1 MSINEDGYRL
11 WSRYQK
17 IDDNIRLSQYRKMI
31 EAVTVLEKGETYD
44 IFKDELRLALP
55 VMLDKQ
61 IRIGQTG
68 LPGNTLVAGTV
79 ESLKKINLEIPRAD
93 CLAMGDEGFLIRRYE
108 GEGNS
113 RIVITS
119 NSPAALVTGVYHF
132 LRLLQTHRDIQNIDI
147 LSSPRV
153 RNRVLSHWDNIDN
166 TIERGYAGRSL
177 WRWNE
182 LPDKIDKRYRDYARA
197 CASVGINGTILNNVN
212 SQAKILSTE
221 YLVKIAALAD
231 IFRPYGIR
239 IYLSPPFNAPA
250 QQGGLNTSDPR
261 DSGVIRWWKEK
272 VDEIYGMIPDFGG
285 FQVKAGSEGQPG
297 PQDYGLNHH
306 DGANMLAEAM
316 HDHEGVVLWRAFVYD
331 TSIDK
336 DRAKCAYKEFTPL
349 DGKFNPGVFVQVK
362 NGPIDFQPREPFH
375 PLFGAMPETPLALEL
390 QITQEYLGQ
399 AVHLVYLA
407 PMWKEV
413 LEADTYARGE
423 GSTVAGAV
431 DGSLYG
437 NSESAIVGVS
447 NTGSDRNWCGHHF
460 AQANWYA
467 FGRLAWD
474 HTLSSEDICEE
485 WVRMTW
491 SNDPDVV
498 EPVRSMMLSSWEACV
513 DYMTPLGLHHIMQ
526 EGHHYGPG
534 PAFNDASREDWNS
547 VYYHRADKEGL
558 GFDRSSSGSN
568 AVGQY
573 FSPLREKYDNLKT
586 CPEKYL
592 LWFHHVSWDYCL
604 KSGKTLFEELQD
616 HYDSGVEYVTE
627 MRKTWERLKHKI
639 DPQRFEHVGK
649 KLQEQEEN
657 ARLWRDGCMEYFRG
671 FAELDEKES

>member
-1 MSINEDGYRL
+1 
-11 WSRYQK
+11 
-17 IDDNIRLSQYRKMI
+17 
-31 EAVTVLEKGETYD
+31 
-44 IFKDELRLALP
+44 
-55 VMLDKQ
+55 
-61 IRIGQTG
+61 
-68 LPGNTLVAGTV
+68 
-79 ESLKKINLEIPRAD
+79 
-93 CLAMGDEGFLIRRYE
+93 
-108 GEGNS
+108 
-113 RIVITS
+113 
-119 NSPAALVTGVYHF
+119 
-132 LRLLQTHRDIQNIDI
+132 
-147 LSSPRV
+147 
-153 RNRVLSHWDNIDN
+153 
-166 TIERGYAGRSL
+166 
-177 WRWNE
+177 
-182 LPDKIDKRYRDYARA
+182 
-197 CASVGINGTILNNVN
+197 
-212 SQAKILSTE
+212 
-221 YLVKIAALAD
+221 
-231 IFRPYGIR
+231 
-239 IYLSPPFNAPA
+239 
-250 QQGGLNTSDPR
+250 
-261 DSGVIRWWKEK
+261 
-272 VDEIYGMIPDFGG
+272 
-285 FQVKAGSEGQPG
+285 
-297 PQDYGLNHH
+297 
-306 DGANMLAEAM
+306 
-316 HDHEGVVLWRAFVYD
+316 
-331 TSIDK
+331 
-336 DRAKCAYKEFTPL
+336 
-349 DGKFNPGVFVQVK
+349 
-362 NGPIDFQPREPFH
+362 
-375 PLFGAMPETPLALEL
+375 
-390 QITQEYLGQ
+390 
-399 AVHLVYLA
+399 
-407 PMWKEV
+407 MWKEV
-413 LEADTYARGE
+413 LDADTYARGE

-657 ARLWRDGCMEYFRG
+657 ARLWRDVCMEYFRG